1 MFTDSNHGDP
11 PSCGCCQ
18 RGWGW
23 HPQCAQSSSLSGQG
37 LWVLTGSLIQES
49 WSYFLLKP
57 GIWCGGQWCP
67 APCIAGLHPGQPTW
81 QHMARIH
88 LCQPFNSTSYT
99 TDGFLA
105 RKISDMDKS
114 VTEACKGVAHTKYI
128 FSFSH
133 LRAKA
138 DDLLF
143 LLFFPLARCYFC
155 MSSPHSTTRKRAC
168 LIFLS
173 GLLLLLFSH

>member
-1 MFTDSNHGDP
+1 MTSPICPISILEWVRAPRADWAPGPGVLVLFP
-11 PSCGCCQ
+11 PA
-18 RGWGW
+18 
-23 HPQCAQSSSLSGQG
+23 AQSLMWRAVMPSSLHH
-37 LWVLTGSLIQES
+37 WATS
-49 WSYFLLKP
+49 WAANMAAYGKDSSRS
-57 GIWCGGQWCP
+57 
-67 APCIAGLHPGQPTW
+67 ALHP
-81 QHMARIH
+81 
-88 LCQPFNSTSYT
+88 TSYT

-138 DDLLF
+138 DDLFF

-168 LIFLS
+168 LNFLS